1 MTDQFLVYSYAE
13 WIKRHILVHMKTNNL
28 IDLIELLLKFEDVE
42 QDLRLEDGEVFN
54 SKGEIIT
61 L

>member
-1 MTDQFLVYSYAE
+1 
-13 WIKRHILVHMKTNNL
+13 MKTNNL